1 MKEISYEGL
10 DKNEVADLKRVEGLK
25 KMQNLHEEQKR
36 AIKNALLSID
46 GTSKNKII
54 FEAPE
59 KPVVVEASKQSN
71 KKGNKLFD
79 EDEDEDMEGTNFK
92 VKNQFAGKNGEQ
104 LFELQTRYQN
114 DKRFAIDDKFADAV
128 EEDSTELTRYT
139 REQLKERKKLRKEM
153 ENWDQ
158 NEMKDERDHQLS
170 ILDSVTG
177 ETTNTQ
183 NNFLKPAHKA
193 MLRYDPSKK
202 GHMKY
207 LDLVRDDDDMTVK
220 KNEVYTVSDE
230 KFYEADGL
238 AKSLQQ
244 KPESKPFSIFEML
257 GVNHEEEPEE
267 DSKKVD
273 TNIVVKSVVPV
284 TSQVKF
290 KYDSSDTDD
299 DAEDAKM
306 AKKKKMT
313 KTTNKN
319 GKYSKTG
326 VWRPNFFVVAGDKR
340 LKGKLINQQ

>member
-1 MKEISYEGL
+1 
-10 DKNEVADLKRVEGLK
+10 
-25 KMQNLHEEQKR
+25 MQNLHDEQKR

-79 EDEDEDMEGTNFK
+79 EDEDEDMDSTNFQ
-92 VKNQFAGKNGEQ
+92 VKNQFAGKNGEK

-114 DKRFAIDDKFADAV
+114 DKRFAIDDKFADEV
-128 EEDSTELTRYT
+128 EDSTELTRYT

-207 LDLVRDDDDMTVK
+207 LDLVRDDDVDMDVK

-238 AKSLQQ
+238 AMSLQQ
-244 KPESKPFSIFEML
+244 KSESKPFSIFEML
-257 GVNHEEEPEE
+257 GVNHEEEAEE
-267 DSKKVD
+267 DQSKKVD
-273 TNIVVKSVVPV
+273 ASIVVKSVVPV

-313 KTTNKN
+313 KTSNKN

-340 LKGKLINQQ
+340 LKGKLTK